1 LRNRSREETDL
12 LDLDWVERF
21 LEWGFLSGGVP
32 GLAVQSIGGEA
43 VDGLTAELMRDSQYK
58 IMASM
63 RGRIERDAF
72 ERLLP
77 HSRIPPS
84 GELPFFSVV
93 CTDGLRSV
101 ILSNCTI
108 ADSVQSLS
116 GDPLLQ
122 VEIGLTVDSIARSTG
137 DTETPAATT
146 DWYLNG
152 PAVGSFI
159 WPRVTERR
167 YHGRYVRTRTCTD
180 GESLASVEYPATD
193 DPISQSSSPDHLL
206 VTLDNVQVIV
216 SKVPEHLTPNWSVGL
231 GLEFRRELGGIPD
244 EGTRNAI
251 AEALSFLFGRQLL
264 YIGFTSFDSLGQPVE
279 EWAADPWGDDVVATC
294 RAPGWPP
301 LGLPWEPE
309 QSEYMLS
316 SLIQSYVSLRNELDL
331 SDVLW
336 AYWVGLR
343 MPVGFELPL
352 LGLALERLMDAWFR
366 SNRSKSRGVYMPL
379 DEFEQLTEEP
389 FLEVERRLGGLK
401 YADRMMRRMRWAF
414 QMGVNERFET
424 FFEELGLALG
434 PTEQLAL
441 KRRNRCAHGGP
452 VDPNQLREHIRLA
465 RTYQTLVHRVLLRVL
480 GYTGSYID
488 YGTLGFPEKALDE
501 CAGS

>member
-1 LRNRSREETDL
+1 MS
-12 LDLDWVERF
+12 LDWVERF
-21 LEWGFLSGGVP
+21 LEWDFLSAGVP
-32 GLAVQSIGGEA
+32 NLAVQSIGGET
-43 VDGLTAELMRDSQYK
+43 VNSLTAELARDNQHK

-63 RGRIERDAF
+63 RGRIDRDVF
-72 ERLLP
+72 QRLLP
-77 HSRIPPS
+77 DKGITPG
-84 GELPFFSVV
+84 GEKTHFSVV
-93 CTDGLRSV
+93 CTDGPRSV
-101 ILSNCTI
+101 ILSNCTT
-108 ADSVQSLS
+108 ANSVQSLS
-116 GDPLLQ
+116 GDPLSQ

-152 PAVGSFI
+152 PAVGAFI

-167 YHGRYVRTRTCTD
+167 CHGRYVRTRTCSD
-180 GESLASVEYPATD
+180 CESLVSVEYPATD
-193 DPISQSSSPDHLL
+193 DPMSRLLSPDHLL
-206 VTLDNVQVIV
+206 VTLDSVGAIV
-216 SKVPEHLTPNWSVGL
+216 SKVPEHLSPSWSAGL

-244 EGTRNAI
+244 EETRNAI
-251 AEALSFLFGRQLL
+251 AEALSFLLGRQLL
-264 YIGFTSFDSLGQPVE
+264 YIGFTSFDSQGQPVE
-279 EWAADPWGDDVVATC
+279 EGAVGPWGDDVVATC
-294 RAPGWPP
+294 QAPGWPP
-301 LGLPWEPE
+301 LKPPWEPE

-352 LGLALERLMDAWFR
+352 FGLALERLMDAWFR
-366 SNRSKSRGVYMPL
+366 SNRSKSRGVYIPS
-379 DEFEQLTEEP
+379 DVFDQLTREP
-389 FLEVERRLGGLK
+389 FVEVEKRLGGFE

-414 QMGVNERFET
+414 QMGVNERFEA
-424 FFEELGLALG
+424 FFEELGLTLG
-434 PTEQLAL
+434 QTEQLAL

-452 VDPNQLREHIRLA
+452 VNPNQLREHIRLA
-465 RTYQTLVHRVLLRVL
+465 RTYQALVHRVLLRVL
-480 GYTGSYID
+480 GYTGPYID